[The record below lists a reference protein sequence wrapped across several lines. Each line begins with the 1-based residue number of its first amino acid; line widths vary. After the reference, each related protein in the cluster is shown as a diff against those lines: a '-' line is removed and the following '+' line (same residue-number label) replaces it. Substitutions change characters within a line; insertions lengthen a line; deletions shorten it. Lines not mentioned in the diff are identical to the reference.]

1 MTPHR
6 RWWRRPHLARAFTLI
21 EAVGSVLIVAVMFV
35 AVMSTVGAA
44 RMSQYKMSGRSRG
57 TALAQDLMAE
67 IIQQPYE
74 DPEDGPGA
82 ISMDSG
88 ESGGS
93 RADFDDVDD
102 YDGWSAS
109 PPEQRDGTVMPD
121 LPGWSRQ
128 VAVAWIN
135 TSDTTT
141 GVGAETG
148 AKRITVTVKHNGMLM
163 ADLVA
168 IRTSAFPEVDR

>member
-6 RWWRRPHLARAFTLI
+6 RWWRRPHVARAFTLI
-21 EAVGSVLIVAVMFV
+21 EAVGSVLIVSVMFV

-67 IIQQPYE
+67 IIQQHYE

-88 ESGGS
+88 ESGAS

-109 PPEQRDGTVMPD
+109 PPEQRDGTEMPD

-135 TSDTTT
+135 TIDTTT

-148 AKRITVTVKHNGMLM
+148 AKRITVTVKHNGMQM
-163 ADLVA
+163 AYLVA
-168 IRTSAFPEVDR
+168 VRTSAFPEVDR

>member
-6 RWWRRPHLARAFTLI
+6 RWWRRPHVARAFTLI

-67 IIQQPYE
+67 ILQAAYE
-74 DPEDGPGA
+74 DPDGPSAGIGIDA
-82 ISMDSG
+82 T
-88 ESGGS
+88 ELTAS
-93 RADFDDVDD
+93 RATFDDVDD
-102 YDGWSAS
+102 YDGWFAS
-109 PPEQRDGTVMPD
+109 PPQQRDGAVMPD
-121 LPGWSRQ
+121 LSGWSRQ
-128 VAVAWIN
+128 VAVVWIT

-141 GVGAETG
+141 SVGAETG

-163 ADLVA
+163 DDLVA
-168 IRTSAFPEVDR
+168 IRTSAFPEIDR